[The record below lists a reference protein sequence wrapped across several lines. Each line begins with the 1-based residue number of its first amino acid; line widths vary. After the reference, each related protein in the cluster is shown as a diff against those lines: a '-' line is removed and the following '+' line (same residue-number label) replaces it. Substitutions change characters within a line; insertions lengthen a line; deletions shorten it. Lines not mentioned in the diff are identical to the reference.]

1 MITPWIPASILISSR
16 EPVLLLYPIFPPGFF
31 NGYDYF
37 SDGNGSISRT
47 PSSSFLT
54 PLIWTFSGGIS
65 FLVPRFLT
73 FTLGLSSAK
82 LTYIRDKERI
92 EKSGIT
98 DYFGVPSGKNH
109 HFEFGLGMHVLI
121 DKEIGRWGKWD
132 CDILVFKNFNKP
144 VDLVLKNLIGIKIN
158 KFIKTSIQTRLIY
171 EEDVSK
177 SLQME
182 NLISLG
188 FAIRL

>member
-1 MITPWIPASILISSR
+1 
-16 EPVLLLYPIFPPGFF
+16 
-31 NGYDYF
+31 
-37 SDGNGSISRT
+37 
-47 PSSSFLT
+47 
-54 PLIWTFSGGIS
+54 
-65 FLVPRFLT
+65 
-73 FTLGLSSAK
+73 
-82 LTYIRDKERI
+82 
-92 EKSGIT
+92 
-98 DYFGVPSGKNH
+98 
-109 HFEFGLGMHVLI
+109 MHVLI